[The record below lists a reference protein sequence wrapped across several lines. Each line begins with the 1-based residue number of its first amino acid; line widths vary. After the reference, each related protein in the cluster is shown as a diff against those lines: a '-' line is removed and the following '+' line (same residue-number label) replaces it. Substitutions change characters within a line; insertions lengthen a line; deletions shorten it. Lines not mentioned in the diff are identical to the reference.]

1 MVQVTRD
8 GAFVDEVVSVAIEV
22 IIITMVIEVVD
33 GEAVVDIE
41 VVEDIMGVEVETAEL
56 EEVKPG

>member
-41 VVEDIMGVEVETAEL
+41 VVVDIMGVEVETAEL